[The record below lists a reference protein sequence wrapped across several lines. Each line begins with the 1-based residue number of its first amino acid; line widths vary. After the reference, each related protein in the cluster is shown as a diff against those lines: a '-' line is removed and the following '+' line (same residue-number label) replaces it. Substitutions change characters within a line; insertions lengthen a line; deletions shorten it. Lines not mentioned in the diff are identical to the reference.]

1 MRELES
7 HIFTEIEIDATADQ
21 VWAVLTDFEKLPE
34 WSSSFQGVNKPM
46 ALGEVSTAYFKNP
59 ITGGMM
65 EFTREAIV
73 YEAGR
78 AFGWSGDVMLG
89 RQDHHIFR
97 IEELANGRAKFR
109 QEDGLNGKKRNFLIR
124 MVEAQIAKT
133 YVTFNQELKERVES
147 LYPRS

>member
-1 MRELES
+1 
-7 HIFTEIEIDATADQ
+7 
-21 VWAVLTDFEKLPE
+21 
-34 WSSSFQGVNKPM
+34 
-46 ALGEVSTAYFKNP
+46 
-59 ITGGMM
+59 M
-65 EFTREAIV
+65 EFTHEVIV